1 MIILNVE
8 VKYFCWWFNKLSGF
22 FLFWRTSWD
31 RFKLKEKIEERLDV
45 HNYCS
50 FKLIRLILYVVLFV
64 VFLASLVTQKLS
76 LAIASTKLPTERQKN
91 EDKVSNSLQPF
102 TVIKKRIHVVKHKKN
117 TCMIYMYTFLKYI
130 SFRIYKTMKSW
141 SKCFLFINRYIHQER
156 PSIACYFWLQCVF
169 RTF

>member
-64 VFLASLVTQKLS
+64 VFLASLVSQKLS

-102 TVIKKRIHVVKHKKN
+102 TVIKKRIRVVKHKKKH
-117 TCMIYMYTFLKYI
+117 MHDLHVYIFKIYFL
-130 SFRIYKTMKSW
+130 
-141 SKCFLFINRYIHQER
+141 
-156 PSIACYFWLQCVF
+156 
-169 RTF
+169 

>member
-8 VKYFCWWFNKLSGF
+8 VKYFCWYFNKLSGF

-76 LAIASTKLPTERQKN
+76 LAIAFTKLPTERQKN

-102 TVIKKRIHVVKHKKN
+102 TVIKKTAYMLLNIKKHMHDLHVYIFK
-117 TCMIYMYTFLKYI
+117 IYFL
-130 SFRIYKTMKSW
+130 
-141 SKCFLFINRYIHQER
+141 
-156 PSIACYFWLQCVF
+156 
-169 RTF
+169 